1 MSITDPGLA
10 SSIKKR
16 LGDRLT
22 LFTGSLEDAP
32 LELMVVSP
40 ADDIGGAARGFW
52 HLYSVHG
59 RTVARS
65 ADANVIASHLERCV
79 STLEA
84 ADAAPFRTWLDAIT
98 VNGRDTNH
106 IVDAQVLAS
115 PAELMRAIRRGS
127 LDLSEGM
134 FTNLEAFDE
143 LQARGCYLHVV
154 EATPEAHSV
163 DTVDPV
169 ALSEA
174 EVAWNL
180 ARMAW
185 RAAVRLWPAGADP
198 TEHSQTI
205 LDSIG
210 KALRNVEGGWQH
222 QSGAS
227 LTAWLVRNG

>member
-1 MSITDPGLA
+1 MSITDTELA
-10 SSIKKR
+10 ASMKEH

-40 ADDIGGAARGFW
+40 PDGIDNTARGFW

-84 ADAAPFRTWLDAIT
+84 ADASPFQTWLDAIT
-98 VNGRDTNH
+98 VEGPDTNH
-106 IVDAQVLAS
+106 VVDAQVLAS

-134 FTNLEAFDE
+134 FTNLQTFAEIP
-143 LQARGCYLHVV
+143 ARGGYIHVV
-154 EATPEAHSV
+154 EATLEAQNV
-163 DTVDPV
+163 DTVNPV
-169 ALSEA
+169 ALNEA
-174 EVAWNL
+174 EIAWNL

-185 RAAVRLWPAGADP
+185 RSAVRLWPAGADP
-198 TEHSQTI
+198 TEHSQAI
-205 LDSIG
+205 LDSIAE
-210 KALRNVEGGWQH
+210 ALRNVEGGWQH